1 MVDTM
6 RSQLGRARGL
16 GSGKTGVSSWIEER
30 VSSAALGL
38 LAPWFIYSVGFTLEP
53 GFVGFAAWLRQPLN
67 AVLMLLFLGA
77 SFHHMHLG
85 LRVVIEDYLH
95 KHSTK
100 TLLLLLNTFVCAAFG
115 ALGAFAILKIS
126 LGA

>member
-16 GSGKTGVSSWIEER
+16 GSGKTGVSSWIQER
-30 VSSAALGL
+30 VSSVALAL
-38 LAPWFIYSVGFTLEP
+38 LAPWFVYSVAFTLEP
-53 GFVGFAAWLRQPLN
+53 GHVGFTAWLGQPLN
-67 AVLMLLFLGA
+67 AVLMLLFLAA
-77 SFHHMHLG
+77 SIHHMHLG

-100 TLLLLLNTFVCAAFG
+100 TLLLLLNTFVCAAFVV
-115 ALGAFAILKIS
+115 LGGFAILKVS